1 LGKNIQGKKNLRM
14 KITLKIWNILWGL
27 NHSAKHQME
36 NDPRTIA
43 LRKSGLS
50 MDVDY
55 FNRKKQYAEVDEW
68 LKNIKQ
74 QKGWK

>member
-1 LGKNIQGKKNLRM
+1 M

-27 NHSAKHQME
+27 NHTAKYQLE
-36 NDPRTIA
+36 NDTRTISQ
-43 LRKSGLS
+43 RKAGVS

-55 FNRKKQYAEVDEW
+55 FNKKKQYAEVDEW

>member
-1 LGKNIQGKKNLRM
+1 M

-27 NHSAKHQME
+27 NYTAKYQLE

-43 LRKSGLS
+43 QRKAGVS

-55 FNRKKQYAEVDEW
+55 FNKKKQYAEVDEW

>member
-1 LGKNIQGKKNLRM
+1 M

-27 NHSAKHQME
+27 NHTAKYQLE

-50 MDVDY
+50 MDVAY
-55 FNRKKQYAEVDEW
+55 LNKKKQYAEVDEW